1 MNKVLKIVMAFLTFL
16 GVVIEVAIGPEVNAA
31 VSVNVPEKDVGIK
44 ILAKDGT
51 ELSTPLDISADLVEI
66 LTYSDGYGYATFS
79 FLSNTSANISKA
91 NPLMNDFSIK
101 LPAYSRS
108 TSYPV
113 MNGARTIN
121 RYLSNIKIT
130 GVNARHIKSFVCQ
143 GGNTFNYYTWSQRNS
158 NLPVE
163 STASYSENKVTDL
176 FVKQND
182 DSYLYDS
189 SFGYTVNG
197 IKYKR
202 LGLGAIELGEQSG
215 NNNATIDRAYTIF
228 SEQGNTNYYYANLH
242 RVKEV
247 FENLSGGLINP
258 PSGYTQNR
266 TSDVT
271 SDPFNYTMSGGSTLP
286 KTYVSGSNIY
296 TYQGWYKGAGNQA
309 SIDTTYP
316 PNVSFGSEFDDSKDE
331 VHIVY
336 DVKAA
341 RTVTEQYIDES
352 SVFVDPSWNGT
363 SSVPTGSTFT
373 QTPADPKTDSGGAD
387 WEYQGWKLSTEP
399 MSAMRPKTTPV
410 SQVINAHT
418 TIQYVYRKK
427 QHTLIERIVDVSD
440 GTTLIGVTPNPNTVS
455 TDDNDTYTKTPT
467 ATLTDSSGDDWNYD
481 GWENV
486 TDALGTVNS
495 AATPVSIANVKG
507 NKEIKH
513 HYRLAKTTATL
524 DLTPNPQLVGNGGT
538 VNWTSRLTNTGLT
551 ALKDLKL
558 KATSNWASGL
568 SHPTQVTITPA
579 GGSPVNF
586 TVSPGDWTSGFN
598 LTGISIPS
606 SGPNNYA
613 GITFTDTA
621 TGAVNQV
628 LPAEIEIDGNMAS
641 PMTAENFVRIDD
653 PDEPNLKPTGN
664 AGLINLPDFR
674 FGAVEVK
681 PYAQT
686 KGLDSSSYQAGYNP
700 YIRYMDQES
709 LSGWSLTTKLGQFI
723 SGSKTLPTTTTIQL
737 KNGDLKEVQN
747 YNKHNE
753 SLSSISSAGN
763 KSIPSDSTTVALTS
777 GATQGV
783 YQLDY
788 SFNDVELDLLAHS
801 GVAGLSYTATMDWTL
816 TTAP

>member
-1 MNKVLKIVMAFLTFL
+1 MRKISFKGIRVCLTLGAVLSSLFFVKDETDAATRNFPAKSITYKIHNKSGGMLSEPITVTGRYIHFSGGYETATPAPVCLSDIPALVTAQGNSEFTFHMPADTITVTTN
-16 GVVIEVAIGPEVNAA
+16 GTSQRKVIA
-31 VSVNVPEKDVGIK
+31 NV
-44 ILAKDGT
+44 
-51 ELSTPLDISADLVEI
+51 
-66 LTYSDGYGYATFS
+66 
-79 FLSNTSANISKA
+79 
-91 NPLMNDFSIK
+91 
-101 LPAYSRS
+101 
-108 TSYPV
+108 
-113 MNGARTIN
+113 
-121 RYLSNIKIT
+121 KIT
-130 GVNARHIKSFVCQ
+130 GSSIRYIRAFSSVGDKF
-143 GGNTFNYYTWSQRNS
+143 TY
-158 NLPVE
+158 NLFGSMITSKLHNPE
-163 STASYSENKVTDL
+163 GA
-176 FVKQND
+176 FWKQPD
-182 DSYLYDS
+182 DSYMQSQATPHPTVPNGYFQTSYGMNLLGIDS
-189 SFGYTVNG
+189 YGNASFSIGGENGDVIRFEAYYQQIKEIFEDTAGTAITPPTGY
-197 IKYKR
+197 
-202 LGLGAIELGEQSG
+202 S
-215 NNNATIDRAYTIF
+215 
-228 SEQGNTNYYYANLH
+228 
-242 RVKEV
+242 
-247 FENLSGGLINP
+247 
-258 PSGYTQNR
+258 QNKL
-266 TSDVT
+266 TDIT
-271 SDPFNYTMSGGSTLP
+271 SDPYTHTMTGGSSLP
-286 KTYVSGSNIY
+286 KTYVVGSNLY
-296 TYQGWYKGAGNQA
+296 TYQGWYKGDGNQA
-309 SIDTTYP
+309 LINTSFP
-316 PNVSFGSEFDDSKDE
+316 PNITFSPDFDDSKDE

-373 QTPADPKTDSGGAD
+373 QTPADPKTDSGGVN

-410 SQVINAHT
+410 SQVINANT
-418 TIQYVYRKK
+418 TIQYVYKKK
-427 QHTLIERIVDVSD
+427 QHTLTERIVDVSD
-440 GTTLIGVTPNPNTVS
+440 GTTLIGVTPNPNTVF
-455 TDDNDTYTKTPT
+455 TNDNDTYTKTPT
-467 ATLTDSSGDDWNYD
+467 ATLTDYSGDNWNYD

-486 TDALGTVNS
+486 TDAPGTVNS
-495 AATPVSIANVKG
+495 AVTPVSIANVKG
-507 NKEIKH
+507 NKEIKY

-538 VNWTSRLTNTGLT
+538 VNWASRLTNTGLT

-568 SHPTQVTITPA
+568 SHPTQVTVTPA
-579 GGSPVNF
+579 SGAPVNF
-586 TVSPGDWTSGFN
+586 TISPGAWTSGFN
-598 LTGISIPS
+598 LTGISIPN

-613 GITFTDTA
+613 DITFTDTA

-674 FGAVEVK
+674 FGDVEVK

-709 LSGWSLTTKLGQFI
+709 LSGWSLTTKLGQFT

-763 KSIPSDSTTVALTS
+763 KSIPSDSTTVSLTNG
-777 GATQGV
+777 GAQGV